1 MPLCRCRDAHK
12 LYGSL
17 FCTWKAVRVRSA
29 RDSTCW
35 DVLLGKGP
43 SGSTLE
49 LFIGFA
55 LCCVCYYNHTQW
67 PTSENLAPLPGAQN
81 KALCSEPHPPVD
93 GTREEMNTSPC
104 PRHAVPGHVC
114 QTDALP
120 TLSPHLPAP
129 PDSVL
134 SCRKPG
140 NLDKKEEG
148 RGSLSLSRSV
158 FALMR
163 GDWMWGGPRPAPE
176 ENPETTQRWVSS
188 AGGPT
193 TPRLSQN

>member
-1 MPLCRCRDAHK
+1 MCCLEKAPLAPHWNCFLDLLSVASVIIMTQDGSPQRTLPLC
-12 LYGSL
+12 
-17 FCTWKAVRVRSA
+17 
-29 RDSTCW
+29 
-35 DVLLGKGP
+35 
-43 SGSTLE
+43 
-49 LFIGFA
+49 
-55 LCCVCYYNHTQW
+55 
-67 PTSENLAPLPGAQN
+67 LAD
-81 KALCSEPHPPVD
+81 KALCSEPRPPVD
-93 GTREEMNTSPC
+93 GTREEMNTFPC
-104 PRHAVPGHVC
+104 PRRAVSGDVC

-134 SCRKPG
+134 SRRKPG